1 MKKFMDGIVHD
12 SERKDSCLM
21 NLFHS
26 NLPTYMYGAG
36 NLARMFTS
44 ALEKLGGGTSH
55 IDGYL

>member
-44 ALEKLGGGTSH
+44 ALEKLGGVLR
-55 IDGYL
+55 I